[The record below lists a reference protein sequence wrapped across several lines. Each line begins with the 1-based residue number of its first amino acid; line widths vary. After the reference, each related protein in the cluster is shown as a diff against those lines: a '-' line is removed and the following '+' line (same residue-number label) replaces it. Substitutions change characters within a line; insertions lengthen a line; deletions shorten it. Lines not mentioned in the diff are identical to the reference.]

1 MLHASSTR
9 ASSILDARNRLRQWL
24 NVFTRL
30 KLYSHVFAV
39 GGRLHFKELPRV
51 EAEHSRDD
59 VGRERLDAR
68 IEVAHHGVVVAACV
82 LDVVLNRVERTLQSH
97 ELL

>member
-1 MLHASSTR
+1 VR
-9 ASSILDARNRLRQWL
+9 DARDRLRQWL

-51 EAEHSRDD
+51 ETKHSRDD
-59 VGRERLDAR
+59 VRGERLDAG
-68 IEVAHHGVVVAACV
+68 IEVAHHGIVIAARV
-82 LDVVLNRVERTLQSH
+82 LDVVLNRVQRAL
-97 ELL
+97 